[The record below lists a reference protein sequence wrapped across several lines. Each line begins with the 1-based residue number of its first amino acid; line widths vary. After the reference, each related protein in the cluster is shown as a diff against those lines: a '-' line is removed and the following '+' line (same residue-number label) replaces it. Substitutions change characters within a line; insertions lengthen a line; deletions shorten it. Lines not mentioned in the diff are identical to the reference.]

1 MSFLAFPRVR
11 SVAVALLVA
20 AGGLPAA
27 AQSGLDK
34 AVVVAGLTH
43 VHGADTF
50 AWISLQPTDPA
61 LLVGKQIAVYRK
73 SGGTASV
80 NPYSRVAVIQPE
92 ADVRLVESLINRA
105 AGLGENIAELN
116 QLLTEMLEQATPA
129 GGISAAQKL
138 SALVSSSWGH
148 EDKMRRLAMLARQR
162 PSIALCAGLGHAERI
177 APAGLVT
184 FELREFDTAGNADLG
199 VIGRVTVDPGTP
211 LVLPAPGPPVELPDR
226 TAKGNLNASLRWGTP
241 VALRDLSPLHYGY
254 DLYRVT
260 KARALAN
267 AWDSAPPATTAALVA
282 DAGTRKVNQLAIL
295 PESMLDAAQ
304 AANLAN
310 DTVFVVDD
318 NRRYR
323 AGGSPFAD
331 GAEFFY
337 FVVARDLLGNG
348 GRPSAGTLVGIRDR
362 LPLNAPRKVEVRNQ
376 TDFVAGARQQRFMI
390 TWQAPRL
397 EPGESVSAYYVYRW
411 RTPSEIAK
419 KSQKLD
425 PVEHR
430 PERNLIAILPGTQH
444 YLLDDGSVTP
454 PAWADID
461 LIDGVR
467 LHPAVPDDHGKTF
480 FYTIRA
486 ADNSVSGNLS
496 GNSAPVWGVLRD
508 REGPQ
513 GVNGELLLRCFKP
526 EVTWHSFGLANQP
539 GTSVDAAHLRLICA
553 TTRPRELIWAE
564 FKIHPAAKPPLLLG
578 RAAFAPSTTGRD
590 AVVNAT
596 VAMADYSPQDLWCRV
611 GTESGRISD
620 WVRAGDPGNNTNPAA
635 NKIILAKWNASV
647 SWLVKPAADCGWR
660 NQGVDP
666 VTGTAN
672 DVTGAFVP
680 STDSAEWRI
689 YRRVDGGSQT
699 LIAQGEISP
708 PGSTTPVTWSDDS
721 PPAGNCTICYYLQL
735 LDSNSN
741 PSTMEQQGECI
752 TQSDASWMPTPM
764 LEPLTSV
771 PPSLTPHLKLS
782 WFCNPAG
789 VERFEI
795 WVGRRSGESPSSTGS
810 ALSTD
815 QEGTHPNYVSG
826 DEAATGVDFSVFQTA
841 RAAHLNPSGSPEFS
855 VNLPVASNDEYIV
868 MVRAVGEGSY
878 GSRTVGSFSNV
889 ETASYTTRNFVI
901 NPQVPWPERALPPQ
915 ADFHAGVQ
923 AAHLTTGKLSP
934 WKGNAVRIGEY
945 GDPATNAAE
954 TVGTG
959 DQQGSPTTV
968 LHFFR
973 VSTLEDPMN
982 RLYTNTEV
990 ATAEPLESPP
1000 GCILPVAMYRV
1011 QVANANFPTVPGDV
1025 VQVTPLMERLAYVQN
1040 VIAGE
1045 TEVTDPWIAILHQA
1059 DSPLSRT
1066 DTTYD
1071 HDIFLLDRQPVLKG
1085 ARYKYLVA
1093 RFSPTKEIERVIV
1106 TNTVDVP

>member
-1 MSFLAFPRVR
+1 MSFLFVPRLR
-11 SVAVALLVA
+11 SLAAAVLVAV
-20 AGGLPAA
+20 GGPHAA

-43 VHGADTF
+43 THGSDTF

-61 LLVGKQIAVYRK
+61 LLSGKQIAVYRK
-73 SGGTASV
+73 SGGSASV
-80 NPYSRVAVIQPE
+80 NPYARVAVIQPE

-105 AGLGENIAELN
+105 AGLGENITDLN
-116 QLLTEMLEQATPA
+116 QLLTEMLEQAEPA
-129 GGISAAQKL
+129 GGISTAQKL
-138 SALVSSSWGH
+138 SALISSSWGH

-177 APAGLVT
+177 AAAGLVT
-184 FELREFDTAGNADLG
+184 FELREYDTAANVDVG
-199 VIGRVTVDPGTP
+199 VIGRVTVDPASP
-211 LVLPAPGPPVELPDR
+211 VVLPAPGLPVELPDR
-226 TAKGNLNASLRWGTP
+226 SAKGNLNASLRWGTP
-241 VALRDLSPLHYGY
+241 PALRDLSPLHYGY

-267 AWDSAPPATTAALVA
+267 GWDATPPTTTADLVA
-282 DAGTRKVNQLAIL
+282 DAGTSKVNQLAIL
-295 PESMLDAAQ
+295 PETVLDLAE

-323 AGGSPFAD
+323 AGGSPFPD

-348 GRPSAGTLVGIRDR
+348 GRPSNGSLVRIADR
-362 LPLNAPRKVEVRNQ
+362 LPPNAPRKVEVRNQ
-376 TDFVAGARQQRFMI
+376 TDFVAGTRQQRFMI

-411 RTPSEIAK
+411 RTPAEIAK
-419 KSQKLD
+419 KSQQMD

-430 PERNLIAILPGTQH
+430 PERNLIAIVPGTQR
-444 YLLDDGSVTP
+444 YLLDDGTVTP

-467 LHPAVPDDHGKTF
+467 LHPSVPDDHGKTF
-480 FYTIRA
+480 FYTVRA
-486 ADNSVSGNLS
+486 LDNSVVGNLS
-496 GNSAPVWGVLRD
+496 GNSSPVWGVLRD

-513 GVNGELLLRCFKP
+513 GVNGDVLLRCYKP
-526 EVTWHSFGLANQP
+526 EVTWNSFGQANQP
-539 GTSVDAAHLRLICA
+539 GISADFAHLRLICA
-553 TTRPRELIWAE
+553 TTKPRELIWAE
-564 FKIHPAAKPPLLLG
+564 FKIHPAAKPPLFLG
-578 RAAFAPSTTGRD
+578 RAAFAPTGAGRE

-596 VAMADYSPQDLWCRV
+596 VSKADYAPQDLWCRV

-620 WVRAGDPGNNTNPAA
+620 WVRSGDPGNDTNPQA
-635 NKIILAKWNASV
+635 NKVILAKWNATV

-666 VTGTAN
+666 ATGIAN
-672 DVTGAFVP
+672 DIVGGFVP
-680 STDSAEWRI
+680 SANSAEWRI
-689 YRRVDGGSQT
+689 YRRVDGGNQT

-708 PGSTTPVTWSDDS
+708 PGSTTPITWSDDS

-741 PSTMEQQGECI
+741 PSTLEQQGECI
-752 TQSDASWMPTPM
+752 TQTDATWMPTPM

-771 PPSLTPHLKLS
+771 PPSVTPHLKVS
-782 WFCNPAG
+782 WFCNPLG

-810 ALSTD
+810 GLSTD
-815 QEGTHPNYVSG
+815 QEATHPNYVSG
-826 DEAATGVDFSVFQTA
+826 DETTTGVDFAVFQTA
-841 RAAHLNPSGSPEFS
+841 RAAHLNASGSPEFS

-868 MVRAVGEGSY
+868 MVRAVGEGDY
-878 GSRTVGSFSNV
+878 GTRTTGSFSNV
-889 ETASYTTRNFVI
+889 ETATFTTRNFVI

-915 ADFHAGVQ
+915 AGFHIGVQ

-945 GDPATNAAE
+945 GDPAVGPGQ

-959 DQQGSPTTV
+959 EQQGSSSSV

-973 VSTLEDPMN
+973 ISTLADPIS
-982 RLYTNTEV
+982 RLYTNAEV

-1000 GCILPVAMYRV
+1000 GCVLPVAMYRV
-1011 QVANANFPTVPGDV
+1011 QVANANFPNVPGDV
-1025 VQVTPLMERLAYVQN
+1025 VQVTPLMERLAYVEN
-1040 VIAGE
+1040 GIAGQ
-1045 TEVTDPWIAILHQA
+1045 TNVTDPWIAILHEA
-1059 DSPLSRT
+1059 DSPLPRT
-1066 DTTYD
+1066 DSNSD

-1093 RFSPTKEIERVIV
+1093 RFSPTREIERVIV